1 VFSAQHNASELEKQF
16 AEALGDTASLF
27 DQTHGRFVVR
37 ISGDDATRL
46 LAKGTSLD
54 LDEGAFPAQGASH
67 TTIEHLPALV
77 VRRANPACF
86 ELSVPRSYA
95 GSLLTWFTV
104 AAEEFGYSAEPSI

>member
-1 VFSAQHNASELEKQF
+1 VFSAKHNATELEKQL
-16 AEALGDTASLF
+16 ADALGDTASLF

-54 LDEGAFPAQGASH
+54 LDEGVFLAQGASH
-67 TTIEHLPALV
+67 ATIEHLPALV
-77 VRRANPACF
+77 VRRATPVCF

-95 GSLLTWFTV
+95 GSLLAWFTE
-104 AAEEFGYSAEPSI
+104 AAEEFGYSVETSI